1 MESAR
6 TDPAFSL
13 FQAATADALD
23 CMETHRPD
31 DARVHSA
38 RKALKRARA
47 ALRLLRPALSV
58 ETFERE
64 NRALRDAARY
74 LSPLRDA
81 MSLCASVDLLECRP
95 GDVEAIGSALVI
107 LRKTLK
113 ATLAEA
119 RRDFA
124 DGAMQRSC
132 ADLVAA
138 CRERFQYPEAAND
151 ETRLIGLRK
160 IYRKARETFVLA
172 RTARTPEALH
182 EWRKQTKYLHTA
194 TSLLRASG
202 MNHLHKT
209 MDLTQRVA
217 DWLGDDH
224 DLAQLR
230 IEADR
235 LRVNEHESSALRIA
249 IDARREKLECQAF
262 AAGSSVFRK
271 KPRRLMESLSHRW

>member
-1 MESAR
+1 METAQ

-64 NRALRDAARY
+64 NRALRDAARF

-81 MSLCASVDLLECRP
+81 MSLYAAVDLLEYGP
-95 GDVEAIGSALVI
+95 GDVEGIGGALVI
-107 LRKTLK
+107 LKKTLK
-113 ATLAEA
+113 KRLVQA
-119 RRDFA
+119 RNDFA
-124 DGAMQRSC
+124 DGAMRRNC
-132 ADLVAA
+132 ADLVSA
-138 CRERFQYPEAAND
+138 CRERFQHPATVND
-151 ETRLIGLRK
+151 ETRLVGLRK
-160 IYRKARETFVLA
+160 IYRKARRTFA
-172 RTARTPEALH
+172 RAGKERTPEALH

-194 TSLLRASG
+194 TSVLRSSG
-202 MNHLHKT
+202 MDHLRKV
-209 MDLTQRVA
+209 MELTHEIA
-217 DWLGDDH
+217 DCLGDDH

-230 IEADR
+230 HEVDH
-235 LRVNEHESSALRIA
+235 LRVNDHESSALRAA
-249 IDARREKLECQAF
+249 IDERREKKERQAI
-262 AAGSSVFRK
+262 ATGSSVFRK
-271 KPRRLMESLSHRW
+271 KPRRFVESLSR